1 MGAAVET
8 QGMEACMSIRLIAYL
23 SAAALAAVVLA
34 YGLGRWQ
41 GSAAERR
48 ACEAELHAAELTA
61 ERQARE
67 SERKAQEAQNAIV
80 QDYER
85 QVADYKRTID
95 SYIDADRLSDTS
107 TCPKLSKPSGTQ
119 PSLVCYT
126 RADIQRKVAES
137 LALAAEC
144 DEIAIRYK
152 AVVKAYQSA
161 YGAKEE

>member
-1 MGAAVET
+1 
-8 QGMEACMSIRLIAYL
+8 MSIRLIAYL
-23 SAAALAAVVLA
+23 SATTIAAAVLA
-34 YGLGRWQ
+34 YGRGRWL

-67 SERKAQEAQNAIV
+67 TERKAQEAQNAIV
-80 QDYER
+80 EDYER

-107 TCPKLSKPSGTQ
+107 TCPKLPKASGAQ
-119 PSLVCYT
+119 PGLVCYT

-137 LALAAEC
+137 LALAAEG
-144 DEIAIRYK
+144 DQLAIRYI
-152 AVVKAYQSA
+152 ALVKASQSA
-161 YGAKEE
+161 YSAKEE

>member
-1 MGAAVET
+1 MINARLV
-8 QGMEACMSIRLIAYL
+8 ACL
-23 SAAALAAVVLA
+23 SATAIAAVVLA
-34 YGLGRWQ
+34 YGIGRWQ
-41 GSAAERR
+41 GSAAERK

-67 SERKAQEAQNAIV
+67 EERKAREAQDAIV
-80 QDYER
+80 EDYER

-95 SYIDADRLSDTS
+95 SYIDADRLSGTS
-107 TCPKLSKPSGTQ
+107 TCKDLPRASGTQ
-119 PSLVCYT
+119 PGLVCYT
-126 RADIQRKVAES
+126 RADISRKVAES

-152 AVVKAYQSA
+152 AVVKTYQSA

>member
-1 MGAAVET
+1 
-8 QGMEACMSIRLIAYL
+8 MSIRLIAYI
-23 SAAALAAVVLA
+23 SAAAIAAVVLA

-48 ACEAELHAAELTA
+48 ACEAEIHAAELTA

-67 SERKAQEAQNAIV
+67 TERKAQEAQNRII
-80 QDYER
+80 QDYEH
-85 QVADYKRTID
+85 QIADYRRTID
-95 SYIDADRLSDTS
+95 SYVDADSLSDIRP
-107 TCPKLSKPSGTQ
+107 CPKLPEASGTQ
-119 PSLVCYT
+119 PGLVCYT

-137 LALAAEC
+137 LAVGAEC

-152 AVVKAYQSA
+152 ALVKAYQSA

>member
-1 MGAAVET
+1 MLNF
-8 QGMEACMSIRLIAYL
+8 RLIAYL
-23 SAAALAAVVLA
+23 STAALAAVVLA

-48 ACEAELHAAELTA
+48 ACEAEIHAAELTA

-67 SERKAQEAQNAIV
+67 TERKAQEAQNAIV
-80 QDYER
+80 EDYER

-107 TCPKLSKPSGTQ
+107 TCKDLPRASGAQ
-119 PSLVCYT
+119 PGAVCYT
-126 RADIQRKVAES
+126 RADISRKVAES

-152 AVVKAYQSA
+152 ALVKAYGALS
-161 YGAKEE
+161 AKEE

>member
-1 MGAAVET
+1 
-8 QGMEACMSIRLIAYL
+8 MSIRLIAYL
-23 SAAALAAVVLA
+23 SAAALAAVCLA

-48 ACEAELHAAELTA
+48 ACEAEIHAAELTA

-67 SERKAQEAQNAIV
+67 TERKAQEAQNAIV
-80 QDYER
+80 QDYEH
-85 QVADYKRTID
+85 QIADYRRTVD
-95 SYIDADRLSDTS
+95 AYVDADRLSDTS
-107 TCPKLSKPSGTQ
+107 RCPDVPKASGTQ
-119 PSLVCYT
+119 PGLVCYT

>member
-1 MGAAVET
+1 
-8 QGMEACMSIRLIAYL
+8 MSLRLIAYL
-23 SAAALAAVVLA
+23 SAAALAAGCVA
-34 YGLGRWQ
+34 YGIGRWQ

-107 TCPKLSKPSGTQ
+107 ACPDMPAKTGTQ
-119 PSLVCYT
+119 SGLVCYT

-161 YGAKEE
+161 YSAKEE

>member
-1 MGAAVET
+1 
-8 QGMEACMSIRLIAYL
+8 MSLRLIASL
-23 SAAALAAVVLA
+23 VAVAFAAVVLA
-34 YGLGRWQ
+34 YAAGRWQ
-41 GSAAERR
+41 GSASERR
-48 ACEAELHAAELTA
+48 ACEAEIHAAELTA

-80 QDYER
+80 EDYEH
-85 QVADYKRTID
+85 QIADYKRSID
-95 SYIDADRLSDTS
+95 SYVDADRLSDTS
-107 TCPKLSKPSGTQ
+107 TCKDLPKASGAV
-119 PSLVCYT
+119 SGLVCYT

-152 AVVKAYQSA
+152 ALVKAYQSA

>member
-1 MGAAVET
+1 M
-8 QGMEACMSIRLIAYL
+8 QIRLIAYIA
-23 SAAALAAVVLA
+23 AAALAAVVLA
-34 YGLGRWQ
+34 YAVGRWQ

-80 QDYER
+80 QDYEH
-85 QVADYKRTID
+85 QIADYRRTID

-107 TCPKLSKPSGTQ
+107 TCKDLPRASGTQ
-119 PSLVCYT
+119 PGLVCYT
-126 RADIQRKVAES
+126 KSDISRKVAES

-144 DEIAIRYK
+144 DEIAIRYR
-152 AVVKAYQSA
+152 ALVRAYESVRA
-161 YGAKEE
+161 DR

>member
-1 MGAAVET
+1 MINA
-8 QGMEACMSIRLIAYL
+8 RLVAYL
-23 SAAALAAVVLA
+23 SAAAFAACCLCYFA
-34 YGLGRWQ
+34 GRHQ
-41 GSAAERR
+41 GSVSERK
-48 ACEAELHAAELTA
+48 ACEAEIHAAELTA

-67 SERKAQEAQNAIV
+67 SERKAQEAQNAII

-85 QVADYKRTID
+85 QVADYRRTID
-95 SYIDADRLSDTS
+95 AYVDADSLSGTS
-107 TCPKLSKPSGTQ
+107 TCKDLPRAPGAQ
-119 PSLVCYT
+119 PGLVCYT

-144 DEIAIRYK
+144 DQLAIRYK

>member
-1 MGAAVET
+1 MINARLV
-8 QGMEACMSIRLIAYL
+8 ACL

-41 GSAAERR
+41 GSTAERK
-48 ACEAELHAAELTA
+48 ACEAEIHAAELTA
-61 ERQARE
+61 ERQARDA
-67 SERKAQEAQNAIV
+67 ERKAQEAQNAIV
-80 QDYER
+80 QDYEH
-85 QVADYKRTID
+85 QIADYRRAID
-95 SYIDADRLSDTS
+95 AYVDADRLSGTS
-107 TCPKLSKPSGTQ
+107 TCKDLPRASGAQ
-119 PSLVCYT
+119 PGLICYT

-144 DEIAIRYK
+144 DQLAIKYK

>member
-1 MGAAVET
+1 MIN
-8 QGMEACMSIRLIAYL
+8 IRLLITL
-23 SAAALAAVVLA
+23 SAAAIAAVVLA

-48 ACEAELHAAELTA
+48 ACEAEIHAAELTA

-67 SERKAQEAQNAIV
+67 SERKAQEAQNAIIT
-80 QDYER
+80 DYER

-95 SYIDADRLSDTS
+95 SYVDADSLSDTS
-107 TCPKLSKPSGTQ
+107 TCPKLPEAPGAQ
-119 PSLVCYT
+119 PGLVCYS
-126 RADIQRKVAES
+126 RADISRKVAES

-152 AVVKAYQSA
+152 ALVKAYQSA
-161 YGAKEE
+161 YSAKEE

>member
-1 MGAAVET
+1 
-8 QGMEACMSIRLIAYL
+8 MSIRLIAYIA
-23 SAAALAAVVLA
+23 AAALAAVVLA

-48 ACEAELHAAELTA
+48 ACEAEIHAAELTA

-80 QDYER
+80 EDYER

-95 SYIDADRLSDTS
+95 SYVDADRLSDTS
-107 TCPKLSKPSGTQ
+107 TCPKLPKASGAQ
-119 PSLVCYT
+119 PGLVCYT
-126 RADIQRKVAES
+126 KSDIQRKVAES

-152 AVVKAYQSA
+152 AVVKAYGALS
-161 YGAKEE
+161 AKEE

>member
-1 MGAAVET
+1 MINIRLLIMVAATAIAAV
-8 QGMEACMSIRLIAYL
+8 AF
-23 SAAALAAVVLA
+23 A

-41 GSAAERR
+41 GSTAERR

-67 SERKAQEAQNAIV
+67 KERKAQEAQNAIV

-107 TCPKLSKPSGTQ
+107 TCKDLPRASGTQ
-119 PSLVCYT
+119 PGLVCYS
-126 RADIQRKVAES
+126 RADIQRKIKES
-137 LALAAEC
+137 LDIAAEC
-144 DEIAIRYK
+144 DELAIKYNALLKSYRGIYK
-152 AVVKAYQSA
+152 HDDD
-161 YGAKEE
+161 

>member
-1 MGAAVET
+1 
-8 QGMEACMSIRLIAYL
+8 MSLRLIACL
-23 SAAALAAVVLA
+23 FAAAIAAVVLA

-48 ACEAELHAAELTA
+48 ACEAEIHAAELTA

-95 SYIDADRLSDTS
+95 SYVDADRLSDTS
-107 TCPKLSKPSGTQ
+107 TCPDMPKASGAQ
-119 PSLVCYT
+119 PGAVCYT

-137 LALAAEC
+137 MAIAAEC

>member
-1 MGAAVET
+1 MFNF
-8 QGMEACMSIRLIAYL
+8 RLIAYL

-41 GSAAERR
+41 GSTAERR
-48 ACEAELHAAELTA
+48 ACEAEIHAAELTA

-67 SERKAQEAQNAIV
+67 SERKAQEAQNAIIT
-80 QDYER
+80 DYER

-95 SYIDADRLSDTS
+95 SYVDADSLSDTS
-107 TCPKLSKPSGTQ
+107 TCKDLPKPSGAQ
-119 PSLVCYT
+119 PGLVCYT
-126 RADIQRKVAES
+126 KSDIQRKVAES

-152 AVVKAYQSA
+152 ALVKAYNA
-161 YGAKEE
+161 LGAKEE

>member
-1 MGAAVET
+1 MT
-8 QGMEACMSIRLIAYL
+8 NIRLLITL
-23 SAAALAAVVLA
+23 VAAAIAAVVLA
-34 YGLGRWQ
+34 YSLGRWQ

-80 QDYER
+80 EDYER

-107 TCPKLSKPSGTQ
+107 TCKDLPRAPGAQSG
-119 PSLVCYT
+119 LVCYT
-126 RADIQRKVAES
+126 KSDISRKVAES
-137 LALAAEC
+137 LDIAAEC
-144 DEIAIRYK
+144 DELAIRYK
-152 AVVKAYQSA
+152 ALIESCK
-161 YGAKEE
+161 

>member
-1 MGAAVET
+1 MIN
-8 QGMEACMSIRLIAYL
+8 IRLLVML
-23 SAAALAAVVLA
+23 SATAIAAVVFA
-34 YGLGRWQ
+34 YAAGRYQ

-48 ACEAELHAAELTA
+48 ACEAEIHAAELTA

-80 QDYER
+80 QDYEH
-85 QVADYKRTID
+85 QIADYRRTVD
-95 SYIDADRLSDTS
+95 AYVDADRLSDTS
-107 TCPKLSKPSGTQ
+107 TCPDMPKRSGAQ
-119 PSLVCYT
+119 PGLVCYT
-126 RADIQRKVAES
+126 RADIQEKVAES
-137 LALAAEC
+137 LAFAAEC

>member
-1 MGAAVET
+1 MLAAT
-8 QGMEACMSIRLIAYL
+8 
-23 SAAALAAVVLA
+23 ALAAVVFA

-48 ACEAELHAAELTA
+48 ACEAEIHAAELTA

-67 SERKAQEAQNAIV
+67 TERKAQEAQNAIV
-80 QDYER
+80 TDYER

-107 TCPKLSKPSGTQ
+107 TCKDLSKPSGAQ
-119 PSLVCYT
+119 PGIVCYT

-152 AVVKAYQSA
+152 AVVRAYESA
-161 YGAKEE
+161 GTRR

>member
-1 MGAAVET
+1 
-8 QGMEACMSIRLIAYL
+8 MSIRLIAYL

-34 YGLGRWQ
+34 YGIGRWQ

-48 ACEAELHAAELTA
+48 ACEAEIHAAELTA

-67 SERKAQEAQNAIV
+67 TERKAQEAQNGII
-80 QDYER
+80 QDYEH
-85 QVADYKRTID
+85 QIADYRRTID
-95 SYIDADRLSDTS
+95 AYVDADRLSDIH
-107 TCPKLSKPSGTQ
+107 TCPDMPKRSSAQ
-119 PSLVCYT
+119 PGLVCYT
-126 RADIQRKVAES
+126 RADIQRKVTES

-152 AVVKAYQSA
+152 ALVKAYQSA

>member
-1 MGAAVET
+1 MFNF
-8 QGMEACMSIRLIAYL
+8 RLIAYL
-23 SAAALAAVVLA
+23 SAAAIAAVCLA

-48 ACEAELHAAELTA
+48 ACEAEIHAAELTA

-67 SERKAQEAQNAIV
+67 SERKAQEAQNGII
-80 QDYER
+80 QDYEH
-85 QVADYKRTID
+85 QIADYRRTVD
-95 SYIDADRLSDTS
+95 AYVDADRLSDTS
-107 TCPKLSKPSGTQ
+107 TCPKLPEASGAQ
-119 PSLVCYT
+119 PGLVCYT

-152 AVVKAYQSA
+152 AVVRAYESVRA
-161 YGAKEE
+161 DR

>member
-1 MGAAVET
+1 
-8 QGMEACMSIRLIAYL
+8 MSIRLIAYL

-48 ACEAELHAAELTA
+48 ACEAEIHAAELTA

-67 SERKAQEAQNAIV
+67 TERKAQEAQNAIIT
-80 QDYER
+80 DYEH
-85 QVADYKRTID
+85 QIADYKRSID
-95 SYIDADRLSDTS
+95 SYVDADRLSDTS
-107 TCPKLSKPSGTQ
+107 TCKDLPQAPGAQ
-119 PSLVCYT
+119 PGLVCYT
-126 RADIQRKVAES
+126 KSDISRKVAES

-152 AVVKAYQSA
+152 ALVKAYQSA
-161 YGAKEE
+161 YSAKEE

>member
-1 MGAAVET
+1 
-8 QGMEACMSIRLIAYL
+8 MSIRLIAYL
-23 SAAALAAVVLA
+23 SAAAIAAVVLA

-48 ACEAELHAAELTA
+48 ACEAEIHAAELTA

-80 QDYER
+80 TDYER

-95 SYIDADRLSDTS
+95 AYVDADRLSDTS
-107 TCPKLSKPSGTQ
+107 TCKDLPKPSGAQ
-119 PSLVCYT
+119 PGLVCYT
-126 RADIQRKVAES
+126 RADIQRKISES
-137 LALAAEC
+137 LALTAEC

-152 AVVKAYQSA
+152 AVVKAYGALS
-161 YGAKEE
+161 AKEE